1 MEETFDEIIKAQGI
15 YKKMVACDSP
25 AAFKKVFSEAI
36 YASSLTDFYPVVVRA
51 QIAAALIASHELIG
65 TDGFVFGDYLYK
77 SFGLHPHHF
86 LQSGTQSTAD
96 IMERDLPQVENM
108 FRAFGY
114 EIENGIVSAHPEEG
128 ETPKVIDFI
137 EVRRKK
143 AAGNAA

>member
-1 MEETFDEIIKAQGI
+1 MEETFDEIIKAQDI

-51 QIAAALIASHELIG
+51 QIAAALLASHELIG
-65 TDGFVFGDYLYK
+65 TDGFVFGDYLYN

-96 IMERDLPQVENM
+96 IMERDLAQVETM

-114 EIENGIVSAHPEEG
+114 EIENGVVTRHPSEG
-128 ETPKVIDFI
+128 DASKVIDFI

-143 AAGNAA
+143 AAENAA

>member
-51 QIAAALIASHELIG
+51 QIAAALLASYELIG
-65 TDGFVFGDYLYK
+65 TDGFAFGDYVYT

-96 IMERDLPQVENM
+96 IMERDLAQVENM

-114 EIENGIVSAHPEEG
+114 EIEGGIVTGHPSEG
-128 ETPKVIDFI
+128 EAPKVIDFI
-137 EVRRKK
+137 EARRKK
-143 AAGNAA
+143 AAENAA

>member
-51 QIAAALIASHELIG
+51 QIAAALLAAHELRG
-65 TDGFVFGDYLYK
+65 TEGFVFGDYLYN

-86 LQSGTQSTAD
+86 LQSSTQSTAD
-96 IMERDLPQVENM
+96 IMERDLAEVEGM
-108 FRAFGY
+108 FRTFGY
-114 EIENGIVSAHPEEG
+114 AIEHGVVANHPCEG
-128 ETPKVIDFI
+128 DAMKVIDFI
-137 EVRRKK
+137 EARRKK
-143 AAGNAA
+143 AAENAA